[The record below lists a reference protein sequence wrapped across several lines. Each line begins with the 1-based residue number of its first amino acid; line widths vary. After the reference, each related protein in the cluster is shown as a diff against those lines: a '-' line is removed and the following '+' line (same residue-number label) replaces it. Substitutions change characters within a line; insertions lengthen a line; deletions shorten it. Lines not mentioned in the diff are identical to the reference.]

1 MLYVIYFLSLSL
13 SLSLYFFFSVP
24 VSYFSHSH
32 RSVQKIHM
40 LVPIV
45 FVRFSLF
52 LCSNNTPIRTH
63 THTHIHQTAGYETPT
78 YLTELYV
85 KGNSNSFVWIL
96 DATLPT
102 MTISSSSIAL
112 DSHTNDETVS
122 LTFTSSES
130 TNDFLVSD
138 IVASGGELSDFSGS
152 GTTYTAKFTHTGS
165 EGDKSVKVMAG
176 AFTDAAGGG
185 NVESAVFSWV
195 HDATSP
201 TMTISSSDGD
211 SGFLYVINIRAS
223 KLAPF
228 CRSKSS

>member
-1 MLYVIYFLSLSL
+1 
-13 SLSLYFFFSVP
+13 
-24 VSYFSHSH
+24 
-32 RSVQKIHM
+32 
-40 LVPIV
+40 
-45 FVRFSLF
+45 
-52 LCSNNTPIRTH
+52 
-63 THTHIHQTAGYETPT
+63 
-78 YLTELYV
+78 
-85 KGNSNSFVWIL
+85 
-96 DATLPT
+96 

-165 EGDKSVKVMAG
+165 EGDKSVKVMAD

-195 HDATSP
+195 HDATYP

-211 SGFLYVINIRAS
+211 SGFLYVINIRAL
-223 KLAPF
+223 KLASF
-228 CRSKSS
+228 CCSKSS